1 VNFVDY
7 FYLSG
12 KTFTMNCKTTLSTL
26 LFSLFLHAS
35 LFAQQTELVY
45 LSGTGFDQTVEWDF
59 YCSDGMNSK
68 AWTTIEVPSCWE
80 QQGFGQYNYGHVPF
94 DQRLKEEGH
103 YRYRFQAK
111 KAWKG
116 KHIELVFEGVMTDA
130 RVLVNGKQVGQV
142 HQGAFYRFS
151 YDISRLVKYGKDNTL
166 EVMVKKFS
174 DNETVNQAERKAD
187 YWVFGGIF
195 RPVYLE
201 VKPKNHIR
209 RVAIDARADGNFTSD
224 VYLSGI
230 NADGKVKVEI
240 LDRSGHQ
247 AGVFEARSHEEG
259 KPTRVRGKLDQ
270 VLTWTPEY
278 PHLYTAR
285 FQLLD
290 QNGSVL
296 HQLSETLGFRTV
308 EVREQDGI
316 YLNNVRIKYKGVCR
330 HTFHPDHGRTS
341 SKAFSIEVVNLLKGM
356 NMNAVR
362 MSHYPPDRH
371 FLDVCDSLGLLVLDE
386 LAGWQRPP
394 YDSVVGRKL
403 LREMIA
409 RDVNH
414 PSVVMWDNANEGGWN
429 TAYDRDFKELDI
441 QQREVTHPWGVF
453 EKTNTA
459 HYVNYD
465 YLAGDHFA
473 PRSIF
478 FPTEM
483 IHGLYDGGLGAGLE
497 DFWLR
502 MWNDPLSAG
511 GFLWVFADEAIK
523 RTDTGELDSDGNH
536 APDGILG
543 PYHEKEASFYTI
555 REIWAPV
562 FFEKRYITPEFN
574 GKFRI
579 QNRFHYTSLDQCTF
593 RYHWIHLPGPEGS
606 GMTDPDALA
615 MGDILDFGVPGVDP
629 LEPGQAG
636 WLQVPIK
643 EGWQRANVL
652 YLEAKD
658 PHGRL
663 IHRWS
668 WPVKSPNTLA
678 AEWMET
684 DPGMQVTVSEDER
697 TLMLSSG
704 AVTIALDKH
713 TGLLKGVLSGG
724 RNIPLSQGPV
734 FRDGHPDLKEFKHLA
749 IGRSHHVV
757 VDYGRNGRLIWAMH
771 AGGLVDMKLDYQP
784 DGGRIPFTGASF
796 AYPEAGLKSVKYLGR
811 GPYRVWKN
819 RMKGVNFNVWEKS
832 YNNTI
837 TGHSGYDYPEF
848 KGYYANLYWAV
859 FKDRQNHQFKVF
871 SRTEDLFLRLFTPQE
886 APDPA
891 RTALQHPAGDISFML
906 GIPAIGTK
914 FKEAEELGPRSGPYH
929 YDPRRVADAA
939 LHIELT
945 FDFR

>member
-1 VNFVDY
+1 MKHTSTVPAFL
-7 FYLSG
+7 F
-12 KTFTMNCKTTLSTL
+12 TLS
-26 LFSLFLHAS
+26 LFVSLS
-35 LFAQQTELVY
+35 AQETEVVY
-45 LSGTGFDQTVEWDF
+45 LSGTGFDQTVEWEF

-68 AWTTIEVPSCWE
+68 VWTTIEVPSCWE

-94 DQRLKEEGH
+94 EQRLKEEGH
-103 YRYRFQAK
+103 YRYRFQAN

-116 KHIELVFEGVMTDA
+116 KHIDLVFEGVMTDA
-130 RVLVNGKQVGQV
+130 LVLINGKQVGEV
-142 HQGAFYRFS
+142 HQGAFYPFS
-151 YDISRLVKYGKDNTL
+151 HDISRLVKYGKENTL
-166 EVMVKKFS
+166 EVKVKKFS
-174 DNETVNQAERKAD
+174 DNASVNQAERKAD

-201 VKPKNHIR
+201 VKPKDHIH
-209 RVAIDARADGNFTSD
+209 RVAIDARADGNFISD
-224 VYLSGI
+224 VYLAGSG
-230 NADGKVKVEI
+230 AAVRLKVEI
-240 LDRSGHQ
+240 LDQSGHRV
-247 AGVFEARSHEEG
+247 GVFEARSDEEVEKVRVQG
-259 KPTRVRGKLDQ
+259 KVGQ
-270 VLTWTPEY
+270 VLAWSPEY
-278 PHLYTAR
+278 PHLYKAR

-290 QNGSVL
+290 QDGSVL
-296 HQLSETLGFRTV
+296 HQLSENMGFRTV

-316 YLNNVRIKYKGVCR
+316 YVNNVRIKYKGVCR
-330 HTFHPDHGRTS
+330 HSFHPDHGRTS
-341 SKAFSIEVVNLLKGM
+341 SKPFSIEVVNLLKDM

-386 LAGWQRPP
+386 LAGWQRPS

-429 TAYDRDFKELDI
+429 TAYDGDFKELDI

-453 EKTNTA
+453 ERTNTA
-459 HYVNYD
+459 HYVSYD

-473 PRSIF
+473 PRSVF

-483 IHGLYDGGLGAGLE
+483 IHGLYDGGHGAGLE

-523 RTDTGELDSDGNH
+523 RTDTGELDSDGNR

-543 PYHEKEASFYTI
+543 PYHEKEASFYTS

-562 FFEKRYITPEFN
+562 FFEKRYVTPEFN

-593 RYHWIHLPGPEGS
+593 LYQWIRLPGPEGP
-606 GMTDPDALA
+606 GIADPDALE
-615 MGDILDFGVPGVDP
+615 GGHILDSGVPRVDP
-629 LEPGQAG
+629 LAPGQFG
-636 WLQVPIK
+636 SLEVPLMD
-643 EGWQRANVL
+643 GWQQADVL
-652 YLEAKD
+652 YLEAVD

-668 WPVKSPNTLA
+668 WPVKSPDRVA
-678 AEWMET
+678 EEWMET
-684 DPGMQVTVSEDER
+684 DPGMEVSVSEDEQI
-697 TLMLSSG
+697 LMLSSG
-704 AVTIALDKH
+704 SVTIELEKH

-724 RNIPLSQGPV
+724 RSIPLNQGPV
-734 FRDGHPDLKEFKHLA
+734 FRDGDPGLKEFKHFA
-749 IGRSHHVV
+749 TGHSHHVV
-757 VDYGRNGRLIWAMH
+757 ADYGRNGRLIWVMH
-771 AGGLVDMKLDYQP
+771 SGGLVDMKLDYQP
-784 DGGRIPFTGASF
+784 DGGRISFTGASF
-796 AYPEAGLKSVKYLGR
+796 SYPESSLKSVKYLGR

-837 TGHSGYDYPEF
+837 TGHSGYEYPEF
-848 KGYYANLYWAV
+848 KGYHANLYWAV
-859 FKDRQNHQFKVF
+859 FKDRQDHQFRVF
-871 SRTEDLFLRLFTPQE
+871 SHTEDLFLRLFSPQE

-891 RTALQHPAGDISFML
+891 GTALQHPAGDISFML

-914 FKEAEELGPRSGPYH
+914 FKEAGALGPQSKPYH
-929 YDPRRVADAA
+929 YEPRRVADAA
-939 LHIELT
+939 LQIELT